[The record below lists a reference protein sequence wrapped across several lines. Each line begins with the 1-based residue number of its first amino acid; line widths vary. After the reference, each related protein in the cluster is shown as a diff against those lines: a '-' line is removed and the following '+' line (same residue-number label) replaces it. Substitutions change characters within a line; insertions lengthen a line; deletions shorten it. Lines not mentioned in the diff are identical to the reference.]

1 MKQALERFFQ
11 SPENRTGL
19 AIWLG
24 TAVTAAV
31 QYFWAHQELSSVDSL
46 GLVLGLIKI
55 AQPENCV
62 TVAQLEKAIGDVSA
76 LLKTGNSAAA
86 GAVVADVEEV
96 VAGVVQAA
104 PKSC

>member
-1 MKQALERFFQ
+1 MKKFFE

-24 TAVTAAV
+24 TVVTAAL
-31 QYFWAHQELSSVDSL
+31 QYFWLHQGVPSADLL
-46 GLVLGLIKI
+46 GLVLGLVKI

-62 TVAQLEKAIGDVSA
+62 TVAQLEAAIGDVSL

-86 GAVVADVEEV
+86 GAVVADAEGIL
-96 VAGVVQAA
+96 AGMTAAA
-104 PKSC
+104 PKP

>member
-1 MKQALERFFQ
+1 MRGEMERFFQ

-24 TAVTAAV
+24 TAVTAAL
-31 QYFWAHQELSSVDSL
+31 QYFWLHQTVSSADIL

-55 AQPENCV
+55 LQPENCV

-76 LLKTGNSAAA
+76 LLKTGNSAAV
-86 GAVVADVEEV
+86 GAVVADVEGL

-104 PKSC
+104 PKL